1 MADDVL
7 ALQDYR
13 AGHPYAGWTA
23 VPQLQQ
29 GGDAMIARV
38 LRALRTYRQLHATWR
53 CAWIMAKR

>member
-1 MADDVL
+1 ML